1 MRTLLWGM
9 FLIPRPTSSYLDS
22 KGASTTVRI
31 SSKIASIK
39 FLLCLQVA
47 AMRDAEDVVP
57 YKYCFY
63 LLFGIQFI
71 KMPPHGIVKNII
83 GVFLVILLIAND
95 VVVERF
101 LPNCFF
107 NLFNSISF

>member
-1 MRTLLWGM
+1 M

-22 KGASTTVRI
+22 KGASIMVSM

-39 FLLCLQVA
+39 ILLCLQVA
-47 AMRDAEDVVP
+47 AIRDAEDVVP

-71 KMPPHGIVKNII
+71 KMPPHGVVINVIDM
-83 GVFLVILLIAND
+83 FFVILLVTDD
-95 VVVERF
+95 VVVKAS
-101 LPNCFF
+101 LPNVLPAFF
-107 NLFNSISF
+107 IAKPC